1 MLETI
6 WRSTILPASPQ
17 VVYQAWLDS
26 QGHSAFTGSPAEVDP
41 AIGGRFT
48 AWDGY
53 ISGITL
59 ELEPY
64 RRIVQSWRTSEFPLD
79 SPDSRLKV
87 LLESTLEGVKIS
99 LLHSEIPV
107 GQGATYAQGWE
118 DYYFTPMLE
127 YFSGL

>member
-6 WRSTILPASPQ
+6 HCSTILPVSPEQ
-17 VVYQAWLDS
+17 IYRAWLS
-26 QGHSAFTGSPAEVDP
+26 SSGHSAFTNSPAEVDP
-41 AIGGRFT
+41 AVGGRFT

-53 ISGITL
+53 IQGSNI

-64 RRIVQSWRTSEFPLD
+64 RRILQAWRTSEFPTE
-79 SPDSRLKV
+79 SPDSRLEV
-87 LLESTLEGVKIS
+87 LLEATPEGVKIS
-99 LLHSEIPV
+99 LLHSEIPI
-107 GQGATYAQGWE
+107 GQGATYVQGWE

>member
-6 WRSTILPASPQ
+6 YCSTILPASPL

-53 ISGITL
+53 ITGTTL

-64 RRIVQSWRTSEFPLD
+64 RRIVQAWRTSEFPPD
-79 SPDSRLKV
+79 SPDSRLEV
-87 LLESTLEGVKIS
+87 LLEETPEGVKIS
-99 LLHSEIPV
+99 LLHSEIPT

-127 YFSGL
+127 YFAGL

>member
-6 WRSTILPASPQ
+6 RCSTILPASPQ

-41 AIGGRFT
+41 TIGGRFT

-64 RRIVQSWRTSEFPLD
+64 RRIVQSWRTSEFPSE
-79 SPDSRLKV
+79 SPDSRLEV
-87 LLESTLEGVKIS
+87 LLEAIPEGVKIS

-107 GQGATYAQGWE
+107 GQGAAYAQGWE

-127 YFSGL
+127 YFFGL